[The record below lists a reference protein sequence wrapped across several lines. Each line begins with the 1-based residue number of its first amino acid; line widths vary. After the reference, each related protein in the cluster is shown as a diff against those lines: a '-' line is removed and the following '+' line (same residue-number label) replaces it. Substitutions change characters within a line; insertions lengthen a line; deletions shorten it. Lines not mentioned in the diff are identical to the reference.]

1 MSKEASAHF
10 DDARTIARYLGE
22 TVGTHYSAALRAAD
36 AYARHLASKRKFL
49 FQDRFEGDGLE
60 KFWRTVM
67 ESEHV
72 RGIPPAAHRQLASA
86 PRHYFADFLDTAD
99 ATFVERY
106 RDVPDSRKK
115 KLGHTQHA
123 QCLRLLRDHV
133 AEGIQDHFT
142 VQNTVATWMQ
152 MIRVTGGYRD

>member
-1 MSKEASAHF
+1 MRKEAAAHF
-10 DDARTIARYLGE
+10 DDARTVARYLGE
-22 TVGTHYSAALRAAD
+22 TVGTHYSAALRAAE
-36 AYARHLASKRKFL
+36 AYAKHLASKRKFL
-49 FQDRFEGDGLE
+49 LDDTFEGDSLE
-60 KFWRTVM
+60 RFWKAVM
-67 ESEHV
+67 ESEQI
-72 RGIPPAAHRQLASA
+72 RGIPLAARRELATT
-86 PRHYFADFLDTAD
+86 PTHYFSDFLDTAD

-106 RDVPDSRKK
+106 RDVPNSRKK